1 MNLETFSFE
10 IDADGVAHA
19 VFDVPGRSMNT
30 LTGKA
35 IADIIAITNEIATN
49 DKIVG
54 AVLSSGKASGFCAG
68 ADLGEMDEQA
78 GGKPKADMSGAG
90 VSLPRGSERQSEA
103 AIWLARS
110 EGRSAARGGRHA
122 ASAAPDRRA
131 SGA

>member
-10 IDADGVAHA
+10 VDADGVAHA

-68 ADLGEMDEQA
+68 ADLGEMGELA
-78 GGKPKADMSGAG
+78 GGKSKADMSEAELKL
-90 VSLPRGSERQSEA
+90 SL
-103 AIWLARS
+103 I
-110 EGRSAARGGRHA
+110 HI
-122 ASAAPDRRA
+122 
-131 SGA
+131 